1 MLTRRSF
8 LLASATGA
16 SVALTGACTPGAR
29 IEPRAGTD
37 QVEFPM
43 RAAES
48 EVDLGGLAVRTWTY
62 TGTVPATEI
71 RLRRGQTLRAPVA
84 NTLPQETTV
93 HWHGLAIPNAMDGV
107 PVLTGPAIAT
117 GGEFTYEF
125 AVPDVCVN
133 TTVSCSAPGGFTAT
147 R

>member
-16 SVALTGACTPGAR
+16 SVALTGACASGSRVESPAATGR
-29 IEPRAGTD
+29 
-37 QVEFPM
+37 VEFPM

-71 RLRRGQTLRAPVA
+71 RLRVGQTLRAPVA
-84 NTLPQETTV
+84 NRLPQETTV

-107 PVLTGPAIAT
+107 PVLTGPAIAP
-117 GGEFTYEF
+117 GGDFTYEF
-125 AVPDVCVN
+125 QVPDAG
-133 TTVSCSAPGGFTAT
+133 TYYLH
-147 R
+147 